1 MKTVD
6 IPLLIRSLTDV
17 YLPEPASLDAGDTPH
32 ELLAAM
38 VRAVLDVHQHDLYSW
53 DSANARAIETT
64 DVTTATFAICRMCGS
79 IEREYFWCWTVRQ
92 LYVTLANAYDPELAP
107 DPAAGV
113 WQGWRDM
120 AEAVQRARAAYPAPV
135 AAAVIR
141 ALNNPA
147 YSLTFRTNL
156 LDSVIT
162 CTQPVP
168 AQATKAEKG

>member
-6 IPLLIRSLTDV
+6 IPLLVRSLTDV
-17 YLPEPASLDAGDTPH
+17 YAPEPAALDAGDTPH
-32 ELLAAM
+32 MLLAAM
-38 VRAVLDVHQHDLYSW
+38 VRAVLDVHHHDLFSW

-64 DVTTATFAICRMCGS
+64 DVTAAEFAICRTCGS

-92 LYVTLANAYDPELAP
+92 LYVTLDNAYDPEPAP
-107 DPAAGV
+107 GTQAGT

-135 AAAVIR
+135 ATAVIR
-141 ALNNPA
+141 ALNNPS

-162 CTQPVP
+162 CTQAVPV
-168 AQATKAEKG
+168 QAAKAEKG